1 MQSNKLSISTRAIH
15 GKERKAAVN
24 EPVAVPIYQT
34 STFRFENTETIKR
47 YNEGDESLFQY
58 TRYSNPSV
66 REVEERLALMEDG
79 ESALLFASGMAAIST
94 AVFSVVSSGE
104 EIVSTP
110 NLYGGTYRFFRDKLP
125 KHHINVRFIDPDN
138 LESAEQLINE
148 KTKIVYFE
156 TPTNPGL
163 GIIDISKIVKMTKNA
178 EKRLG
183 KRILTMIDNTFATI
197 VNQKPFEFGVD
208 VIIESGTK
216 YLGGHSDILAGAV
229 IGTKEFIKQ
238 VRNGMKH
245 YGGCLDPFA
254 AYLLLRS
261 LKTFELR
268 LRQQNES
275 AMQLAKFL
283 EKHPKVKRVF
293 YPGLKSHPQH
303 KLAKKQMKG
312 FGGMVAVELKGGIKA
327 ATALADNLQIALNAA
342 SLGGVETLVSIP
354 VYTSHINMSEEE
366 LRRSGVSPGMIRI
379 SVGLENV
386 NDLIADFE
394 QALKKA

>member
-1 MQSNKLSISTRAIH
+1 
-15 GKERKAAVN
+15 
-24 EPVAVPIYQT
+24 
-34 STFRFENTETIKR
+34 
-47 YNEGDESLFQY
+47 
-58 TRYSNPSV
+58 
-66 REVEERLALMEDG
+66 
-79 ESALLFASGMAAIST
+79 
-94 AVFSVVSSGE
+94 
-104 EIVSTP
+104 
-110 NLYGGTYRFFRDKLP
+110 
-125 KHHINVRFIDPDN
+125 
-138 LESAEQLINE
+138 
-148 KTKIVYFE
+148 
-156 TPTNPGL
+156 
-163 GIIDISKIVKMTKNA
+163 
-178 EKRLG
+178 
-183 KRILTMIDNTFATI
+183 
-197 VNQKPFEFGVD
+197 
-208 VIIESGTK
+208 
-216 YLGGHSDILAGAV
+216 
-229 IGTKEFIKQ
+229 
-238 VRNGMKH
+238 MKH